1 MCTDLWGGRRG
12 AGRDNRARDLAGP
25 QPAALEP
32 QLPPPQGSEAQE
44 ECACCQG
51 SLSQDQAQRGNASLQ
66 EALCPS
72 WVPLR
77 PSEKAS
83 PAPGRT
89 PIAQGEGMGCRQALA
104 CVHFWAAG
112 HWGGVPAPSPVLC
125 PTAPGCRQRRQSSR
139 LRVEEGP
146 QPAPPGTA
154 RGCGGW
160 GRGRAG
166 TAQVWGETR
175 RLCGPWFCPQWGRG
189 CQCCPQPPGCWVHM
203 GLVAP
208 GAQPNQMSQILSIP
222 GSIPPWAPGARH
234 IPGSLFSS
242 VKWARC
248 SSPGN
253 QGWQGPSQAAPHHRG
268 PWAWLSSHYSA
279 TACR

>member
-1 MCTDLWGGRRG
+1 MSLLGPPETLRKGLSCPREDHHCPGRRDG
-12 AGRDNRARDLAGP
+12 LQTGSGVCALLGRRALGWGP
-25 QPAALEP
+25 CP
-32 QLPPPQGSEAQE
+32 QS
-44 ECACCQG
+44 
-51 SLSQDQAQRGNASLQ
+51 
-66 EALCPS
+66 CPVS
-72 WVPLR
+72 
-77 PSEKAS
+77 
-83 PAPGRT
+83 
-89 PIAQGEGMGCRQALA
+89 
-104 CVHFWAAG
+104 H
-112 HWGGVPAPSPVLC
+112 
-125 PTAPGCRQRRQSSR
+125 SSR
-139 LRVEEGP
+139 LSAAQTKQQTEGGGG
-146 QPAPPGTA
+146 AAAGTTRHCQGLRWLGEGA
-154 RGCGGW
+154 
-160 GRGRAG
+160 AG

-208 GAQPNQMSQILSIP
+208 GARPNQMSQILSIP